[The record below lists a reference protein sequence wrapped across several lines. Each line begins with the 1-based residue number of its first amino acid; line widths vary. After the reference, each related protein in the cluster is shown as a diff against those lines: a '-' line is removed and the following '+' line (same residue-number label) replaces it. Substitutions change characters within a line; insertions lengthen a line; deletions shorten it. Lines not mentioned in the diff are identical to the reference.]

1 MDSNQE
7 PETVDGTDR
16 VYTLCL
22 RAQKRE
28 EGKAPTISN
37 AMDPIAVEGGTL
49 YSMLKGK
56 ESAAG
61 KKIVSYREVSF
72 DIQRR
77 FDKDSDL
84 GVF

>member
-1 MDSNQE
+1 MSMDSNQE

-37 AMDPIAVEGGTL
+37 AMDPIAFEH
-49 YSMLKGK
+49 
-56 ESAAG
+56 
-61 KKIVSYREVSF
+61 VSTTYKHGPFHQQFQVL
-72 DIQRR
+72 D
-77 FDKDSDL
+77 
-84 GVF
+84 